1 LRTLTSIIFVIVLL
15 GPRPSSAQSQT
26 AEFSSDT
33 AIVMPF
39 ENATGAPG
47 LEWVSE
53 AFPETLSARL
63 SAPGIFLLT
72 RGDRLR
78 AYDRAGIP
86 AELHATRAT
95 MYRLME
101 QLDVD
106 HVVLG
111 RYEFDGRKFTATAQ
125 WLDMQ
130 HKKLLP
136 ECRESGPLTDL
147 INIQTALSWDLLQTL
162 RPGLAPNKSLFME
175 SVPPVRLDALEN
187 YVRGILAGTSGEKV
201 VHFREATRL
210 HPGYSE
216 AWLQLGKAYFEQRNF
231 DQAIDAFHH
240 IAETDPVAREANFYL
255 GLCAYRVADFSAAQ
269 SAFAFVAARLPL
281 TEVDNNIGVV
291 TARLGDQRRAAD
303 KFRKAVEQDPND
315 PDYHFNLGIALY
327 RIGNTD
333 GAIQQ
338 LRQCLDLR
346 PSDAEA
352 KSMLAVVSG
361 SASPSSL
368 PTPKMADLPPQRL
381 KQNYDENTFRQL
393 LVGIQSAAEERLSH
407 ADSATRAQFYLSR
420 GQELLTQGF
429 VGEAEKEFRQS
440 VQADAQNAEAHTA
453 LARALEAGNDLA
465 GARAEAEAAL
475 SIRVFIDPLLI
486 LARLDLRDNK
496 TDAAAESLDRALKI
510 DPANSSALTLKRAV
524 AAKLAEKAQPLPN

>member
-1 LRTLTSIIFVIVLL
+1 LRPLISITLALLLL
-15 GPRPSSAQSQT
+15 GPRPSSAQSQK
-26 AEFSSDT
+26 AEFTSDT
-33 AIVMPF
+33 AIVLPF

-63 SAPGIFLLT
+63 AAPGVFLLT
-72 RGDRLR
+72 RDDRLR
-78 AYDRAGIP
+78 VYDRAGIP

-95 MYRLME
+95 MFRLME

-106 HVVLG
+106 YLVLG
-111 RYEFDGRKFTATAQ
+111 RYEFDGRNFTATAQ

-147 INIQTALSWDLLQTL
+147 INVQTALSWDLLQML
-162 RPGLAPNKSLFME
+162 RPGLASSKPLFMG
-175 SVPPVRLDALEN
+175 SAPPARLDAFEN
-187 YVRGILAGTSGEKV
+187 YIRGILAGSSGEKV
-201 VHFREATRL
+201 SHFREATRL
-210 HPGYSE
+210 NPGYSE
-216 AWLQLGKAYFEQRNF
+216 AWLQLGKAHFEQRNF
-231 DQAIDAFHH
+231 DQAIDALHH
-240 IAETDPVAREANFYL
+240 VSDTDTVAQEANFYL
-255 GLCAYRVADFSAAQ
+255 GLSAYRVGDFSAAQ

-281 TEVDNNIGVV
+281 TEVDNNLGVV
-291 TARLGDQRRAAD
+291 IARLGDQRRAAD

-315 PDYHFNLGIALY
+315 PDYHFNLGITLY
-327 RIGNTD
+327 RIGNAE
-333 GAIQQ
+333 GGVQQ
-338 LRQCLDLR
+338 LQECLDLR
-346 PSDAEA
+346 PNDAEA
-352 KSMLAVVSG
+352 KWTLAVLSRNASAE
-361 SASPSSL
+361 SASSGRV
-368 PTPKMADLPPQRL
+368 AIPPPRL

-393 LVGIQSAAEERLSH
+393 LVGIQSAAEERLAH
-407 ADSATRAQFYLSR
+407 ADPAARAQFYWSR

-440 VQADAQNAEAHTA
+440 IQADPQSAEAHAA
-453 LARALEAGNDLA
+453 LAQALEANNDLA